1 MNPAV
6 MIENL
11 NLWIK
16 NRQILHNISL
26 CAPAYKI
33 TVVIGPSGSGKST
46 LLRTI
51 NRLIELTEGVR
62 YTGMIRVLG
71 RDIMDWDVYELRRT
85 AVYVAQTPNPF
96 PHMTI
101 YENVAIGPVLHDM
114 VRNKDDLDKI
124 VRWALEKA
132 MLWDEVKDRLDEKP
146 DVLSG
151 GQQQRLCIA
160 RALAL
165 KPQILLLDEPTA
177 NIDPENTYRIEEVL
191 KRLRD
196 EMTIVLVTHNHDQ
209 AIRLEDYLVVIRDG
223 HIESSGKPR
232 D

>member
-1 MNPAV
+1 MSPAV
-6 MIENL
+6 MIEGL

-16 NRQILHNISL
+16 NRQILYDISL
-26 CAPAYKI
+26 RAPAYKI
-33 TVVIGPSGSGKST
+33 TIVIGPSGSGKST

-62 YTGMIRVLG
+62 YTGIIRVLG
-71 RDIMDWDVYELRRT
+71 KNIMDWDIYELRRT

-114 VRNKDDLDKI
+114 VRDKADLDRI

-146 DVLSG
+146 GVLSG

-209 AIRLEDYLVVIRDG
+209 AKRLADHLVVIRDG
-223 HIESSGKPR
+223 RIESTGKP
-232 D
+232 

>member
-6 MIENL
+6 MIEGL

-16 NRQILHNISL
+16 DRRILYDISL
-26 CAPAYKI
+26 RAPAYKI
-33 TVVIGPSGSGKST
+33 TAVIGPSGSGKST

-51 NRLIELTEGVR
+51 NRLIELMEGVR
-62 YTGMIRVLG
+62 YTGIIRVLG
-71 RDIMDWDVYELRRT
+71 KNILDWDIYELRRT

-114 VRNKDDLDKI
+114 VRDKADLDRI

-146 DVLSG
+146 GVLSG

-177 NIDPENTYRIEEVL
+177 NIDPENTYRIEKVL

-196 EMTIVLVTHNHDQ
+196 EMTIILVTHNHDQ
-209 AIRLEDYLVVIRDG
+209 AKRLSDHLVVIRDG
-223 HIESSGKPR
+223 RIESAGKP
-232 D
+232 

>member
-1 MNPAV
+1 MKPAV
-6 MIENL
+6 IIEDL

-16 NRQILHNISL
+16 NKQILYNISL
-26 CAPAYKI
+26 IAPIHTI
-33 TVVIGPSGSGKST
+33 TVIIGPSGSGKST

-51 NRLIELTEGVR
+51 NRLIELTEDVR
-62 YTGMIRVLG
+62 YTGIIRVLG
-71 RDIMDWDVYELRRT
+71 KNIMDWDVYELRRT

-101 YENVAIGPVLHDM
+101 YENIAIGPVLHDM
-114 VRNKDDLDKI
+114 VSDKADLDRI

-132 MLWDEVKDRLDEKP
+132 MLWDEVKDRLNEKP
-146 DVLSG
+146 SVLSG

-177 NIDPENTYRIEEVL
+177 NIDPENTYRIEEML
-191 KRLRD
+191 KELRD
-196 EMTIVLVTHNHDQ
+196 EITIVLVTHNHDQ
-209 AIRLEDYLVVIRDG
+209 AKRLADHLVIIRDG
-223 HIESSGKPR
+223 RIESTDKP
-232 D
+232 